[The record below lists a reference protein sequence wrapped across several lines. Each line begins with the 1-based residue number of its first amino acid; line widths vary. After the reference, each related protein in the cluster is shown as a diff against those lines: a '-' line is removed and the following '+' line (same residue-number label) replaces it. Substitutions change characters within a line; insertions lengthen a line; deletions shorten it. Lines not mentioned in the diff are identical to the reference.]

1 MQRCCRCPDAGCL
14 DRNIQCGECDEDG
27 YPATARRRLK
37 RRAGNVQ
44 DIDDQQLFRVKKTK
58 TGERLVPTFD
68 EPIKWS
74 SAKGFAAMLL
84 ILSCLGAEGE
94 YVLWDPERNQ
104 EMDEEGWRKR
114 AFGAKDKP
122 SIWHRACNQTVTSTS
137 ISSLQRGHHIGCKCH
152 STNSNHWRD
161 RRAEVVQ
168 WGKERGFEVVTTEAE
183 WAARCYGHHWCP
195 TLRCIEC
202 NMVVTST
209 WITSLQ
215 RGQSTGCKC
224 HSNHANLWRDRRAE
238 VVQWGKER
246 GFEVVTTEA
255 EWAAQCYGHHWC
267 PTLRC
272 IECNMV
278 VTSTSTSSLQRG
290 QSIGCLCRNKTE
302 AKLHEWLHTRFPKA
316 TITPQQ
322 SGPDQTRFDFHL
334 TFPDGFE
341 VIIEL
346 DGAQHFWV
354 DHDYY
359 TDAGCERDLAK
370 EEWATAVGIS
380 VVRVLQEDVWADR
393 LDWQGWLTRS
403 IEAAR
408 TGEPRVL
415 TPDAPEYRSS
425 ESAYVLLRWGEN
437 GWMGGWLSDVL
448 SKAFR

>member
-137 ISSLQRGHHIGCKCH
+137 ISSLQRGQSIGCKCH
-152 STNSNHWRD
+152 SS
-161 RRAEVVQ
+161 
-168 WGKERGFEVVTTEAE
+168 
-183 WAARCYGHHWCP
+183 
-195 TLRCIEC
+195 
-202 NMVVTST
+202 
-209 WITSLQ
+209 
-215 RGQSTGCKC
+215 
-224 HSNHANLWRDRRAE
+224 HANLWRDRRAE

>member
-209 WITSLQ
+209 
-215 RGQSTGCKC
+215 
-224 HSNHANLWRDRRAE
+224 
-238 VVQWGKER
+238 
-246 GFEVVTTEA
+246 
-255 EWAAQCYGHHWC
+255 
-267 PTLRC
+267 
-272 IECNMV
+272 
-278 VTSTSTSSLQRG
+278 STSSLQRG